1 MPKRPF
7 LVRLGW
13 TFRDYA
19 KRVWDNSAEDNVL
32 FLAGGVAFNILL
44 AAIPFFLL
52 IVSGVT
58 LFLDE
63 SPDRSSAQIAA
74 VFDDLFPTQDP
85 SGKSQLVLRDIFKA
99 GSALGVY
106 SAIGFV
112 WFSTRL
118 FGSLRTV
125 LAEVFDIE
133 NERGIVAGKIFDI
146 KITVMASLLIVAYIA
161 LSAYLAI
168 ATTRGV
174 RMLVRFGLRN
184 DLMSGLEY
192 WVGRLLAFAFI
203 LTMFFALYKFLPV
216 RRVRWQTCLLA
227 ATFSSLMLELAKLV
241 FGSTIAS
248 ISPSSFYTGTFAA
261 LVLVVVWVYYTAL
274 IFIVGGEVGQ
284 VFELRRVR
292 RLQREVLYE
301 TD

>member
-1 MPKRPF
+1 MPKRPL
-7 LVRLGW
+7 LVRFGW
-13 TFRDYA
+13 SFRDYV

-52 IVSGVT
+52 IVSGVSW
-58 LFLDE
+58 FLNK
-63 SPDRSSAQIAA
+63 SPDVSSQQIAA
-74 VFDDLFPTQDP
+74 VFDDLFPQRDA
-85 SGKSQLVLRDIFKA
+85 SGRSQLLLRDVMSA
-99 GSALGVY
+99 GGSLGLY

-133 NERGIVAGKIFDI
+133 SERGIIAGKIFDI
-146 KITVMASLLIVAYIA
+146 KITVVASALMVAYIA

-174 RMLVRFGLRN
+174 SMLVRLGLR
-184 DLMSGLEY
+184 DELMGGIEY
-192 WVGRLLAFAFI
+192 WIGRLLAFTFI
-203 LTMFFALYKFLPV
+203 VTMFFALYKFLPV
-216 RRVRWQTCLLA
+216 RRARWQTCVVA
-227 ATFSSLMLELAKLV
+227 SLFASILLELAKIV
-241 FGSTIAS
+241 FGRTIAS
-248 ISPSSFYTGTFAA
+248 VSPSSFYTGTFAA
-261 LVLVVVWVYYTAL
+261 LVLVVVWVYYSAL
-274 IFIVGGEVGQ
+274 IFILGGEVGQ

-292 RLQREVLYE
+292 RQAREILYE
-301 TD
+301 AE

>member
-7 LVRLGW
+7 LIRLGW
-13 TFRDYA
+13 SLRDYA
-19 KRVWDNSAEDNVL
+19 KRVWDNAAEDNVL

-52 IVSGVT
+52 IVSGVSW
-58 LFLDE
+58 FLNK
-63 SPDRSSAQIAA
+63 SPDVSSQQIAA
-74 VFDDLFPTQDP
+74 VFDDLFPAQDA
-85 SGKSQLVLRDIFKA
+85 SGRSQLLLRDVMSA
-99 GSALGVY
+99 GSSLGLY
-106 SAIGFV
+106 SAIVFV
-112 WFSTRL
+112 WLSTRL
-118 FGSLRTV
+118 FGSLRSV

-133 NERGIVAGKIFDI
+133 SERGIIAGKLFDI
-146 KITVMASLLIVAYIA
+146 KITVVASALIVAYIA

-174 RMLVRFGLRN
+174 SMLVRFGVRN
-184 DLMSGLEY
+184 DVMSGVEY
-192 WVGRLLAFAFI
+192 WIGRLLAFTFI

-216 RRVRWQTCLLA
+216 RRARWQTCLVA
-227 ATFSSLMLELAKLV
+227 AMFTSLLLELAKVV
-241 FGSTIAS
+241 FGSTMAAMN
-248 ISPSSFYTGTFAA
+248 PSSFYSGTFAA

-301 TD
+301 VE

>member
-7 LVRLGW
+7 VVRLGW
-13 TFRDYA
+13 TLRDYA

-52 IVSGVT
+52 IVWGVGV
-58 LFLDE
+58 FLNKSTE
-63 SPDRSSAQIAA
+63 VSLQQIAA
-74 VFDDLFPTQDP
+74 VFDDLFPAQDS
-85 SGKSQLVLRDIFKA
+85 SGRSQLLLRDIMSV
-99 GSALGVY
+99 GTSLGIY

-133 NERGIVAGKIFDI
+133 NERGIVAGKLFDI
-146 KITVMASLLIVAYIA
+146 RITIVASLLIVAYIA

-174 RMLVRFGLRN
+174 SMLVRFGLRD
-184 DLMSGLEY
+184 DLMKGVEY
-192 WVGRLLAFAFI
+192 WIGRLLAFAFI

-216 RRVRWQTCLLA
+216 RRARWQTCFVA
-227 ATFSSLMLELAKLV
+227 ALFTSFLLELAKVV
-241 FGSTIAS
+241 FGRTIAS
-248 ISPSSFYTGTFAA
+248 VSPNSFYTGTFAA
-261 LVLVVVWVYYTAL
+261 LVLVIVWVYYTAL
-274 IFIVGGEVGQ
+274 IFILGGEVGQ

-292 RLQREVLYE
+292 RMQREVLYE
-301 TD
+301 PD

>member
-1 MPKRPF
+1 MAKRLF
-7 LVRLGW
+7 VVRLAW
-13 TFRDYA
+13 TLRDYA

-32 FLAGGVAFNILL
+32 FLAGGVAFNLLL

-52 IVSGVT
+52 IATVLS
-58 LFLDE
+58 LFLHAPAGSE
-63 SPDRSSAQIAA
+63 ASQITA
-74 VFDDLFPTQDP
+74 VFDDLFPAHRPGTE
-85 SGKSQLVLRDIFKA
+85 SRLFLRDVLNA
-99 GSALGVY
+99 GTSLGVY

-133 NERGIVAGKIFDI
+133 NERGIIAGKIFDI
-146 KITVMASLLIVAYIA
+146 KITVVASLLIVAYIA
-161 LSAYLAI
+161 LSAYVAI

-174 RMLVRFGLRN
+174 SVLVAFGLRN
-184 DLMSGLEY
+184 DLMGNVEY
-192 WVGRLLAFAFI
+192 WIGRALAFTFI
-203 LTMFFALYKFLPV
+203 LTMFFSLYKFLPV
-216 RRVRWQTCLLA
+216 RRVRWQSCLIA
-227 ATFSSLMLELAKLV
+227 AAFASLGLELAKV
-241 FGSTIAS
+241 IFGSTIAS
-248 ISPSSFYTGTFAA
+248 ASPSSFYSGTFAA

-292 RLQREVLYE
+292 RNQREVLYDPE
-301 TD
+301 

>member
-1 MPKRPF
+1 
-7 LVRLGW
+7 
-13 TFRDYA
+13 
-19 KRVWDNSAEDNVL
+19 
-32 FLAGGVAFNILL
+32 
-44 AAIPFFLL
+44 
-52 IVSGVT
+52 
-58 LFLDE
+58 
-63 SPDRSSAQIAA
+63 
-74 VFDDLFPTQDP
+74 
-85 SGKSQLVLRDIFKA
+85 
-99 GSALGVY
+99 
-106 SAIGFV
+106 
-112 WFSTRL
+112 
-118 FGSLRTV
+118 
-125 LAEVFDIE
+125 VFDIE

>member
-1 MPKRPF
+1 MPKRSFP
-7 LVRLGW
+7 VRLGW
-13 TFRDYA
+13 TLRDYA

-52 IVSGVT
+52 LVTGVT

-63 SPDRSSAQIAA
+63 DPVKSTQQISDL
-74 VFDDLFPTQDP
+74 FEDLFPVTDER
-85 SGKSQLVLRDIFKA
+85 SGSSLLLRDVLNA
-99 GSALGVY
+99 SSSLGIW

-133 NERGIVAGKIFDI
+133 NERGILAGKLFDI
-146 KITVMASLLIVAYIA
+146 KITVVASLLIVAYIA
-161 LSAYLAI
+161 LSAYLVI

-174 RMLVRFGLRN
+174 SVLVRLGLRD
-184 DLMSGLEY
+184 DLMGGLEY
-192 WVGRLLAFAFI
+192 WVGRLLAFTFI
-203 LTMFFALYKFLPV
+203 LVMFFALYKFLPV

-227 ATFSSLMLELAKLV
+227 ATFTSVLLEFAKVV

-261 LVLVVVWVYYTAL
+261 LVLLVIWVYYTAL
-274 IFIVGGEVGQ
+274 IFILGGEVGQ

-301 TD
+301 PD